1 MITTQ
6 TSDKRDRLVEA
17 AMNLAYR
24 QGFRRTSLADI
35 AKEARVPLG
44 NVYYYFKTKEEIGR
58 AVVETHLAR
67 VRLLQQRLN
76 TMSSAGDRLCAFV
89 QMTLDNRKIL
99 ARSGCPIGTLC
110 TELHKDSGVLAKQSS
125 VLFTELLSYLE
136 KQFRALGA
144 QGDAHG
150 LAVHLLA
157 ALEGI
162 AVIAHSLGDPKIV
175 VMEAERL
182 QRWIRGLDVK
192 SN

>member
-1 MITTQ
+1 
-6 TSDKRDRLVEA
+6 
-17 AMNLAYR
+17 MNLAYR

-89 QMTLDNRKIL
+89 QMTLDNRKML

-125 VLFTELLSYLE
+125 ALFTELLSYLE
-136 KQFRALGA
+136 KQFRSLGTRA
-144 QGDAHG
+144 DARG

-162 AVIAHSLGDPKIV
+162 AVIAHSLQDATV
-175 VMEAERL
+175 VAMEADRL
-182 QRWIRGLDVK
+182 QGWIRGLDVK
-192 SN
+192 TNEGDSA